1 MLFKLL
7 LMNFLNFFN
16 IANVLNYSVLTNI
29 GLPLKFLYTFIT
41 DSNINSFKC
50 SGKKFIKVTEQ
61 VSFFPLVIKIIL
73 YGFSQ
78 HNHHYSLGLPVK
90 ARMPIVSTDHRKGTE
105 EGMQVKVAA
114 FKGHNSGEDRR
125 RRKRKK
131 EGPFEDQIIMENSKE
146 QTLKTQETKKNS
158 LLAENHRT
166 HYPSPITN
174 YTNKNTI

>member
-7 LMNFLNFFN
+7 LMNFLNLFN
-16 IANVLNYSVLTNI
+16 IANFLNYSVLTNI

-50 SGKKFIKVTEQ
+50 SGKKFIKVTEP
-61 VSFFPLVIKIIL
+61 VWFFPLVIKITL
-73 YGFSQ
+73 HAFSQ
-78 HNHHYSLGLPVK
+78 HNHHYSLGRPVK
-90 ARMPIVSTDHRKGTE
+90 ARMPVLSTDHRKGTE

-114 FKGHNSGEDRR
+114 FKGRKSGEERRR

-131 EGPFEDQIIMENSKE
+131 EGPFEDQIIKENSKE
-146 QTLKTQETKKNS
+146 QTLKTQETKKNF

-166 HYPSPITN
+166 H
-174 YTNKNTI
+174 